1 MEMKFRTSHQLVL
14 ASASPRRK
22 ELFLHLGVPFEVITS
37 NVEETSVQ
45 GKDFKDYV
53 QKVALLKSQDVAS
66 RNPGKTVIGA
76 DTIVVFNNEL
86 LHKPK
91 TREEA
96 IEHLEKLSS
105 NKHEVMTAVAII
117 TKDRQ
122 AYTFVEV
129 TNVYFKK
136 LSKTLIEKYVDTKDP
151 FDKAGGYGIQ
161 TGGALFIDRIEGDYN
176 TVVGL
181 PIATLFEKLV
191 ELEIISL

>member
-1 MEMKFRTSHQLVL
+1 MKFKTKHQLVL

-22 ELFLHLGVPFEVITS
+22 ELFSKLGVPFEVIPS
-37 NVEETSVQ
+37 SVEETGVHAS
-45 GKDFKDYV
+45 DFKDYV
-53 QKVALLKSQDVAS
+53 QKVALLKTKDVAT
-66 RNPGKTVIGA
+66 NCPGKTVIGA

-91 TREEA
+91 TPEEA
-96 IEHLEKLSS
+96 IRHLEKLSS
-105 NKHEVMTAVAII
+105 NRHQVMTAVAII

-122 AYTFVEV
+122 AESFVEV
-129 TNVYFKK
+129 TDVYFKNLPRK
-136 LSKTLIEKYVDTKDP
+136 LIEKYVETKDP

-181 PIATLFEKLV
+181 PIASLFEKLV
-191 ELEIISL
+191 ELDIIEL

>member
-1 MEMKFRTSHQLVL
+1 MKFTTTHQLVL

-22 ELFLHLGVPFEVITS
+22 ELFSKLGVPFEVIPS
-37 NVEETSVQ
+37 SVEETGVHAS
-45 GKDFKDYV
+45 DFKDYV
-53 QKVALLKSQDVAS
+53 QKVALLKTKDVAT
-66 RNPGKTVIGA
+66 NCPGKTVIGA

-91 TREEA
+91 TPEEA
-96 IEHLEKLSS
+96 IRHLEKLSS
-105 NKHEVMTAVAII
+105 NRHQVMTAVAII

-122 AYTFVEV
+122 AESFVEV
-129 TNVYFKK
+129 TDVYFKNLPRK
-136 LSKTLIEKYVDTKDP
+136 LIEKYVETKDP

-181 PIATLFEKLV
+181 PIASLFEKLV
-191 ELEIISL
+191 ELDIIEL